1 MKDLLQRQWQ
11 TGGWLSVLL
20 TPLSWLT
27 GAVVAGKR
35 GAYRKGWKQ
44 ATRIDVPVIVIGNL
58 YVGGTGK
65 TPFLLATL
73 EGLRARG
80 WTPGVIS
87 RGYGALAFEKDSANT
102 PRTGQ
107 GQLDAALFGDEP
119 ALIAREASVPVA
131 VHPRRALAAQALRR
145 DFPSVNVIVSDDG
158 LQHLA
163 LARDVEVIV
172 QDARG
177 VGNGRL
183 LPAGPL
189 REPASRQNTVDVIVT
204 NLTGTGAAAA
214 AAAAETGAR
223 ADIPPAPS
231 APNGSPTPRGATAD
245 APRPRQ
251 LTMHLV
257 ATQLRRVTDGEIRPL
272 TWLTGSSGNAG
283 HCDDAGHSGNA
294 DHPGEPGRSTR
305 PGNTHAAT
313 PPRIGAAAGIGHP
326 DRFFATL
333 RQAGI
338 DPVVTRALPDH
349 FDYASSP
356 FLDMAVDLLLVTDKD
371 AVKCGHLNDPRIW
384 AVSVSAHLSDPTFF
398 DWLDTRLHGH
408 TPA

>member
-1 MKDLLQRQWQ
+1 MKALLQRQWQ
-11 TGGWLSVLL
+11 TGGWLSALL

-35 GAYRKGWKQ
+35 TAYRRGWKH
-44 ATRIDVPVIVIGNL
+44 AARIDVPVIVIGNL

-87 RGYGALAFEKDSANT
+87 RGYGARPFDKDTANT

-107 GQLDAALFGDEP
+107 GVLDAALFGDEP
-119 ALIAREASVPVA
+119 ALIAREADVPVA

-145 DFPSVNVIVSDDG
+145 DFPSVDVIVSDDG

-189 REPASRQNTVDVIVT
+189 REPASRRNTVDVVVT
-204 NLTGTGAAAA
+204 NLTGTGDA
-214 AAAAETGAR
+214 
-223 ADIPPAPS
+223 APS
-231 APNGSPTPRGATAD
+231 VNASRL
-245 APRPRQ
+245 PRQ
-251 LTMHLV
+251 LTMRLV
-257 ATQLRRVTDGEIRPL
+257 ARHLRRVTDGDIRPL
-272 TWLTGSSGNAG
+272 TWLTAG
-283 HCDDAGHSGNA
+283 HAGEDRDALA
-294 DHPGEPGRSTR
+294 PL
-305 PGNTHAAT
+305 
-313 PPRIGAAAGIGHP
+313 RIGAAAGIGHP

-338 DPVVTRALPDH
+338 DPVITRALPDH
-349 FDYASSP
+349 FDYATSP
-356 FLDMAVDLLLVTDKD
+356 FSDMAVDVLLVTDKD

-384 AVSVSAHLSDPTFF
+384 AVAVSAHLSDPTFF

>member
-1 MKDLLQRQWQ
+1 MKALLQRQWQ
-11 TGGWLSVLL
+11 TGGWLSALL
-20 TPLSWLT
+20 TPLSWVT
-27 GAVVAGKR
+27 GAVVAGKAT
-35 GAYRKGWKQ
+35 AYRQGWKQ
-44 ATRIDVPVIVIGNL
+44 AIRIDVPVIVIGNL

-73 EGLRARG
+73 DGLRARG

-87 RGYGALAFEKDSANT
+87 RGYGAQPFDKRSADV

-107 GQLDAALFGDEP
+107 GVLDAALFGDEP
-119 ALIAREASVPVA
+119 ALIAREANVPVA

-145 DFPSVNVIVSDDG
+145 DFPAVDVIVSDDG

-189 REPASRQNTVDVIVT
+189 REPAARRNTVDVVVT
-204 NLTGTGAAAA
+204 NLTGSGDA
-214 AAAAETGAR
+214 
-223 ADIPPAPS
+223 APS
-231 APNGSPTPRGATAD
+231 VNDSR
-245 APRPRQ
+245 RPRQ
-251 LTMHLV
+251 LTMRLV
-257 ATQLRRVTDGEIRPL
+257 ARHLRRVTDGEIRPL
-272 TWLTGSSGNAG
+272 TWLAAG
-283 HCDDAGHSGNA
+283 DLGDASKA
-294 DHPGEPGRSTR
+294 GEASEAIAPL
-305 PGNTHAAT
+305 
-313 PPRIGAAAGIGHP
+313 RIGAAAGIGHP

-333 RQAGI
+333 RRAGI
-338 DPVVTRALPDH
+338 HPVVTRALPDH

-356 FLDMAVDLLLVTDKD
+356 FSDMAVDVLLVTDKD

-384 AVSVSAHLSDPTFF
+384 AVAVSAHLSDPTFF

>member
-35 GAYRKGWKQ
+35 TAYRHGWKQ
-44 ATRIDVPVIVIGNL
+44 PTRIDVPVIVIGNL

-80 WTPGVIS
+80 WTPGVVS
-87 RGYGALAFEKDSANT
+87 RGYGAQPFDKESPNV

-107 GQLDAALFGDEP
+107 GALDAALFGDEP
-119 ALIAREASVPVA
+119 ALIAGEAGVPVA

-145 DFPSVNVIVSDDG
+145 DFPAVDVIVADDG

-189 REPASRQNTVDVIVT
+189 REPAARRDTVDVVVT
-204 NLTGTGAAAA
+204 NLTGTGDAADVPDPQDAA
-214 AAAAETGAR
+214 PDAR
-223 ADIPPAPS
+223 H
-231 APNGSPTPRGATAD
+231 PRH
-245 APRPRQ
+245 
-251 LTMHLV
+251 LTMRLV
-257 ATQLRRVTDGEIRPL
+257 ARHLRRVNDGQIRPL
-272 TWLTGSSGNAG
+272 SWLMA
-283 HCDDAGHSGNA
+283 DASL
-294 DHPGEPGRSTR
+294 
-305 PGNTHAAT
+305 
-313 PPRIGAAAGIGHP
+313 RIGAAAGIGHP
-326 DRFFATL
+326 DRFFTTL

-338 DPVVTRALPDH
+338 HPVVTRALPDH
-349 FDYASSP
+349 FDYATSP
-356 FLDMAVDLLLVTDKD
+356 FSDMAADVLLVTDKD

-384 AVSVSAHLSDPTFF
+384 AVAVSAHLSDPTFF